1 MNSASAPTQ
10 YTTIIKTEII
20 FQELLRRKSMS
31 SKLSSVVSSSEKLD
45 ISKLSFE
52 ERLQYGAEN
61 AVRCMGITSHDR
73 VFIITDYERENI
85 ARRIAVAALDRH
97 ADVSIRFLE
106 HCGERPLTT
115 FPDELRS
122 DLLQTRPTVSFYI
135 ATAKPGEI
143 SFRIPLLPF
152 LVQELKVRHGHMIG
166 IDEEVMIEG
175 MCADYDEVFS
185 LTNQVYDL
193 VRNAQTIHVTSA
205 RGSDVTATF
214 HKEWHWIPCH
224 GRYNEQGKWGN
235 LPEGEV
241 FTAPATVDGIL
252 VCDVL
257 GDFFSEKYGVL
268 EQPIIINVKQGYIT
282 EVSSENTSLAQE
294 VKAYLFST
302 PNGNRVGEFAIGT
315 LTSLKRLTG
324 NLLQDEKMPGLH
336 VAFGNPY
343 PEFTGA
349 DWNAKIHVDVIPSRC
364 TIEVD
369 GLNIMR
375 DGKFII

>member
-1 MNSASAPTQ
+1 MTGK
-10 YTTIIKTEII
+10 I
-20 FQELLRRKSMS
+20 
-31 SKLSSVVSSSEKLD
+31 SSVVSSSEKLD
-45 ISKLSFE
+45 ISKLSFV

-61 AVRCMGITSHDR
+61 AVRCMGVTSEDR

-85 ARRIAVAALDRH
+85 ARQIAVAALDRH
-97 ADVSIRFLE
+97 ADVTIRFLE
-106 HCGERPLTT
+106 HYGTRPLTA
-115 FPDELRS
+115 FPDELRN

-143 SFRIPLLPF
+143 RFRLPLLPF
-152 LVQELKVRHGHMIG
+152 LVQELNVRHGHMIG
-166 IDEEVMIEG
+166 IDEEVMVEG

-193 VRNAQTIHVTSA
+193 VRNAETIHVTSVK
-205 RGSDVTATF
+205 GSDVTATF
-214 HKEWHWIPCH
+214 NKDWQWIPCH
-224 GRYNEQGKWGN
+224 GRYDVQGKWGN

-268 EQPIIINVKQGYIT
+268 EHPIRLTVKQGYIT
-282 EVSSENTSLAQE
+282 EVSSEDIALAKE
-294 VKAYLFST
+294 VKDYLFST
-302 PNGNRVGEFAIGT
+302 PNGNRAGEFAIGT
-315 LTSLKRLTG
+315 LTSLTKLCG

-349 DWNAKIHVDVIPSRC
+349 DWNAKIHVDVIPSYC

-369 GLNIMR
+369 GFTIMR
-375 DGKFII
+375 DGKFTI

>member
-1 MNSASAPTQ
+1 
-10 YTTIIKTEII
+10 
-20 FQELLRRKSMS
+20 MS
-31 SKLSSVVSSSEKLD
+31 GKISSIVSSSEKLD
-45 ISKLSFE
+45 ISKMSFE

-61 AVRCMGITSHDR
+61 AVRCMGVTSHDR

-97 ADVSIRFLE
+97 ADVTIRFLE
-106 HCGERPLTT
+106 HYGERPLTA
-115 FPDELRS
+115 FPDELRN
-122 DLLQTRPTVSFYI
+122 DLLRTRPTVSYYI

-143 SFRIPLLPF
+143 RFRIPMLPF

-166 IDEEVMIEG
+166 IDEEVMAEG

-193 VRNAQTIHVTSA
+193 VRNAKTIHVTSA
-205 RGSDVTATF
+205 KGSDVTATF
-214 HKEWHWIPCH
+214 YKDWQWIPCH

-268 EQPIIINVKQGYIT
+268 EHPIIINVKQGYIT
-282 EVSSENTSLAQE
+282 EVSSEDAALAKE
-294 VKAYLFST
+294 VKDYLFST
-302 PNGNRVGEFAIGT
+302 PDGNRVGEFAIGT

-369 GLNIMR
+369 GLTIMH
-375 DGKFII
+375 DGEFII